1 LAVDRSSIARRSL
14 LEMLA
19 ESLMSQLKTILL
31 FGALSAL
38 FIAVG
43 GAFAPQHLAVFV
55 AIAAALNLGAYFFSD
70 RVVLAMYHARE
81 LGPRDAPELHA
92 MIGAL
97 AAEAGLP
104 VPRLYLV
111 PDRQPN
117 AFATGRNP
125 RHGVIAV
132 TAGLLELLDPRE
144 LRGVLAHEL
153 SHIKNRDVLV
163 ATVAAILASAI
174 STVANVLSFGAMFG
188 GRSGGNG
195 PSPLATLAMIIIA
208 PLAALLVQ
216 LAISRSR
223 EFHADETGARISRDP
238 EALARALIKLHGAAH
253 AIAPEH
259 RQPATA
265 SLFIVNPFGGLQRV
279 SRWFST
285 HPSVEERVDRLRALP
300 IARQQAYGY

>member
-1 LAVDRSSIARRSL
+1 
-14 LEMLA
+14 
-19 ESLMSQLKTILL
+19 MSQLKTILL
-31 FGALSAL
+31 FGVLSAL
-38 FIAVG
+38 FIGVG

-55 AIAAALNLGAYFFSD
+55 GIAAVLNLGAYFFSD
-70 RVVLAMYHARE
+70 RIVLAMYRARQVSPSE
-81 LGPRDAPELHA
+81 APDLHA
-92 MIGAL
+92 MVGEL
-97 AAEAGLP
+97 AAGAGLP
-104 VPRLYLV
+104 MPRIYLV

-117 AFATGRNP
+117 AFATGRSP

-132 TAGLLELLDPRE
+132 TEGLLELLDGRE

-188 GRSGGNG
+188 AHSDEDG
-195 PSPLATLAMIIIA
+195 PSPLATLAMVIVA
-208 PLAALLVQ
+208 PLAALLIQ

-238 EALARALIKLHGAAH
+238 EALARALLKLHGAAH
-253 AIAPEH
+253 VVAPEH
-259 RQPATA
+259 PHPGTA
-265 SLFIVNPFGGLQRV
+265 SLFIVNPFEGLQRV

-285 HPSVEERVDRLRALP
+285 HPSVEERVARLRALP
-300 IARQQAYGY
+300 VARRHAYGH